1 MFESERHPKVT
12 AAQPSRSRRIRG
24 VFSLDADSTALL
36 AIMLGCALRS
46 RHVVS
51 VFVRVYERPTRKV
64 PPSREQDVNF
74 WSELFAA
81 WSCGDAFESVQLL
94 SRVPP
99 AALVDPQDRGRY
111 TALEGFWGLADDAY
125 RVRTRLVVPLRA
137 FAYSGISMKANGLP
151 RELARIIGE
160 DGVLWR
166 REDLMLYEYDALSSL
181 RQPDVVVFPRK
192 TEDVVQIAKLALRHS
207 LPLVARGA
215 GTGLSGGS
223 VATEGGILL
232 VFSRM
237 KQILEIDLGNQRARV
252 QPGVVN
258 LDLSLA
264 VADDGYYYAPNPSS
278 QKACTIGGNVAENSG
293 GPHTLAYGVTTNH
306 VLGLEVVLPDGEVIH
321 TGASHWDRPGYD
333 LTGLLVG
340 SEGTLGIVTEATVRL
355 SRKPEAVKTL
365 LAIYNRVVDATRT
378 VAAITARGITP
389 AALEMMDGFTLRA
402 VEEASHAGY
411 PIDCAAVLLIEV
423 EGLKEAVEEHADEVE
438 AVCRENAARE
448 VRRAKSAEERDLL
461 WKGRK
466 TAFGAIGRISP
477 NYYVQDGVI
486 PRTRLPEMLEFIA
499 GVEKKYGLHIG
510 NIFHAGDGNLH
521 PLIMYDARDREQTA
535 CVVKAAKEIITRCV
549 EMGGSITGEHG
560 VGLEKSNLMPLIFSE
575 TDMEFMD
582 RIKKQFN
589 PLGRLNPGKLLP
601 TGKMCGELRG
611 GLIDGGAT

>member
-1 MFESERHPKVT
+1 MKSNR
-12 AAQPSRSRRIRG
+12 
-24 VFSLDADSTALL
+24 
-36 AIMLGCALRS
+36 
-46 RHVVS
+46 
-51 VFVRVYERPTRKV
+51 
-64 PPSREQDVNF
+64 
-74 WSELFAA
+74 
-81 WSCGDAFESVQLL
+81 L
-94 SRVPP
+94 S
-99 AALVDPQDRGRY
+99 
-111 TALEGFWGLADDAY
+111 
-125 RVRTRLVVPLRA
+125 
-137 FAYSGISMKANGLP
+137 K
-151 RELARIIGE
+151 ELARIVGE

-166 REDLMLYEYDALSSL
+166 QEDLMLYEYDALSSL
-181 RQPDVVVFPRK
+181 RQPDVVVFPRN
-192 TEDVVQIAKLALRHS
+192 TAHVVQMAKYGLRHN

-237 KQILEIDLGNQRARV
+237 KQILEIDLENQRARV

-264 VADDGYYYAPNPSS
+264 VADEGYYYAPDPSS

-306 VLGLEVVLPDGEVIH
+306 VLGLEVVLPDGDVIH
-321 TGASHWDRPGYD
+321 TGAPHWDRPGYD
-333 LTGLLVG
+333 LTGVFVG

-365 LAIYNRVVDATRT
+365 LAIYDQVVNATRT

-402 VEEASHAGY
+402 VEEATHAGY
-411 PIDCAAVLLIEV
+411 PMDCAAVLLIEV
-423 EGLKEAVEEHADEVE
+423 EGLKEAVEEHADEIE
-438 AVCRENAARE
+438 AVCRENQARE

-466 TAFGAIGRISP
+466 TAFGALGRISP

-486 PRTRLPEMLEFIA
+486 PRTRLPEMLDFI
-499 GVEKKYGLHIG
+499 GSIEKKYDLHIG

-521 PLIMYDARDREQTA
+521 PLIMYDERDREQTA
-535 CVVKAAKEIITRCV
+535 RVVKAAKDIILRCV

-560 VGLEKSNLMPLIFSE
+560 VGLEKSDLMPLIFTEIDLELMS
-575 TDMEFMD
+575 
-582 RIKKQFN
+582 RVKNLFN

-611 GLIDGGAT
+611 GLTGGGTA